1 VFNHTLIKRALAA
14 GLTIGA
20 ASFPTAAQAR
30 LELNPP
36 SAPSASQPVQV
47 VSGSTDARRSSSA
60 QQSGFGWGDAGIG
73 AAGAVV
79 LLGAGAGTA
88 NAMRRRRGHGVV
100 TG

>member
-1 VFNHTLIKRALAA
+1 MFNHTLIKRSLAGALA
-14 GLTIGA
+14 IGA

-30 LELNPP
+30 VDLNPLP
-36 SAPSASQPVQV
+36 APSASQPTQV
-47 VSGSTDARRSSSA
+47 AGAPARAVELKSG
-60 QQSGFGWGDAGIG
+60 QPGFRWGDAGIG

-88 NAMRRRRGHGVV
+88 NAMRRRRGHRIV